1 MFNLTRNLTYL
12 MLSVQE
18 KFLKK
23 MLMRRLRTNKKSNTH
38 FSDGDSLTIDA
49 SEKEIIEKAEFEI
62 RNILLQNEGFDA
74 LAEFIRKNGTPVV
87 TDKNAK
93 YALNLIKAEEG
104 FFVQQTGLIALYLN
118 LNFLNKFSF
127 ESEPMFIYSGNGV
140 ERKDYIRHFYKWYMI
155 KKGIQ
160 NPNIKAEK
168 LKRDLMLDNIS
179 MDNLSFQEM
188 TDIKQLAHDE
198 KLGVEFAIR
207 FIKEDIIKHQDIEHA
222 E

>member
-1 MFNLTRNLTYL
+1 MFNLTKNLTYL

-23 MLMRRLRTNKKSNTH
+23 MVLRRLRPTKKSNIH
-38 FSDGDSLTIDA
+38 FNDGDVLKIEA
-49 SEKEIIEKAEFEI
+49 SEQEQTERAEFEI
-62 RNILLQNEGFDA
+62 RHILLQHEGFDA
-74 LAEFIRKNGTPVV
+74 LAEFIRKNGTPVI

-93 YALNLIKAEEG
+93 YALNLIKSDEG
-104 FFVQQTGLIALYLN
+104 FFIAQTGLIALYLN

-127 ESEPMFIYSGNGV
+127 ESEPMFIYGENGA

-155 KKGIQ
+155 RKGIHTS
-160 NPNIKAEK
+160 NIKAEK

-179 MDNLSFQEM
+179 MDNLSYQEM
-188 TDIKQLAHDE
+188 ADIRQLAHEE
-198 KLGVEFAIR
+198 KLGVDFAIR
-207 FIKEDIIKHQDIEHA
+207 YIKEDLAKHQNIEHA